1 MIIYIRLKCKLI
13 TMIVIGGGHLQNRN
27 VGISGIG
34 SFIPEKVLTNEDLSK
49 IVDTNNEWIITR
61 TGIEERHIAD
71 EFTATSDLATKA
83 AIKAMEDANV
93 DPKEIDLI
101 ILATATPDHF
111 FPATAAIVQKNIGA
125 VNAAAFDMSVGC
137 SGFVYAMVTGANF
150 IATGIYNKVLIIGA
164 ETLSKIVNWNDR
176 NTCVLFGDGAGACIL
191 EPCDESFGILASE
204 LGSDGANGECLIMPA
219 GGSRKPATIQTVEEN
234 LHTIKMDGKEVFKFA
249 VRVMDKSTTNVL
261 EKAGLSKEDIDFFIP
276 HQANIRIIDAGLKK
290 LELSKDKTMLNLNK
304 YGNISSASI
313 PVALD
318 ELSKSKRLKKGDNLL
333 LVAFGAGLSWAS
345 VVMRWSKED

>member
-1 MIIYIRLKCKLI
+1 
-13 TMIVIGGGHLQNRN
+13 MIVIGGGHLQNRN

-34 SFIPEKVLTNEDLSK
+34 SFIPEKVLTNNDLSK
-49 IVDTNNEWIITR
+49 IVDTSNEWIVSR

-83 AIKAMEDANV
+83 AQNAMKDANI

-101 ILATATPDHF
+101 IVATATPDHF

-150 IATGIYNKVLIIGA
+150 IATGIYNKVLVIGA
-164 ETLSKIVNWNDR
+164 ETLSKIINWNDR

-219 GGSRKPATIQTVEEN
+219 GGSRMPATVKTVEEN

-249 VRVMDKSTTNVL
+249 VRVMDKSTIRVL
-261 EKAGLSKEDIDFFIP
+261 EKAGLQKEDIDYFIP

-290 LELSKDKTMLNLNK
+290 LELSKDKTILNINK

-318 ELSKSKRLKKGDNLL
+318 ELSKSKKLKKGDNLL

>member
-1 MIIYIRLKCKLI
+1 M
-13 TMIVIGGGHLQNRN
+13 QNRH

-49 IVDTNNEWIITR
+49 IVDTNDEWIITR

-290 LELSKDKTMLNLNK
+290 LELSKDKTIINLNK

-345 VVMRWSKED
+345 VVMRWAKED

>member
-1 MIIYIRLKCKLI
+1 M
-13 TMIVIGGGHLQNRN
+13 QNRH

-290 LELSKDKTMLNLNK
+290 LELSKDKTIINLNK

-345 VVMRWSKED
+345 VVMRWAKED

>member
-1 MIIYIRLKCKLI
+1 MITIILL
-13 TMIVIGGGHLQNRN
+13 GGVHLQNRH

-34 SFIPEKVLTNEDLSK
+34 SFIPEKILTNDDLSK
-49 IVDTNNEWIITR
+49 IVDTSNEWIISR
-61 TGIEERHIAD
+61 TGIQERHIAD
-71 EFTATSDLATKA
+71 EFTATSDLATQA

-150 IATGIYNKVLIIGA
+150 IATGIYNKVLVIGA

-176 NTCVLFGDGAGACIL
+176 NTCVLFGDGAGAAIL

-219 GGSRKPATIQTVEEN
+219 GGSRMPATAKTVEEN

-249 VRVMDKSTTNVL
+249 VRVMDKSTTRVL
-261 EKAGLSKEDIDFFIP
+261 EKAGLKKEDIDYFIP